1 MRFAQMVTGLC
12 LLVCAVTPPVV
23 RADAQVNVVVS
34 IKPLHALVL
43 GVMQGVASPELLLDS
58 TQSPHHASLRP
69 SDMRMLSNA
78 RLVFWAGPQLETYLP
93 RVLRNLNSNT
103 TVVSLMDNPHLELLP
118 QRGQNMHAHER
129 AEVTSERPA
138 DPHIWLSTRNADL
151 MVEQIA
157 QALIR
162 LDPAHTPEYTRNTKH
177 MHLQIEKIRKQIGD
191 KLEIKKKFISYHDGY
206 QYFEHEFGLRNVGI
220 IAQGDELQPSA
231 HHIRE
236 LRQLMK
242 QQSIPCVVYDAPRR
256 PAVISTLLSGTNA
269 RAVELDALGL
279 RQPQG
284 SQAWYQLMRTLADN
298 FSSCFAD

>member
-12 LLVCAVTPPVV
+12 LLVCAVTSPVV

-43 GVMQGVASPELLLDS
+43 GVMQGVANPELLLDS

-69 SDMRMLSNA
+69 SDMRLLA
-78 RLVFWAGPQLETYLP
+78 KADLVIWAGPQLETYLP
-93 RVLRNLNSNT
+93 RVLRNLDSNT

-129 AEVTSERPA
+129 AEVASERPA
-138 DPHIWLSTRNADL
+138 DPHIWLNTRNADL
-151 MVEQIA
+151 MVDQIA

-162 LDPAHTPEYTRNTKH
+162 LDPVHTPEYTRNTKH
-177 MHLQIEKIRKQIGD
+177 MHLQIEKLRKQIAD
-191 KLEIKKKFISYHDGY
+191 KLIINKKFISYHDSY
-206 QYFEHEFGLRNVGI
+206 QYFEHEFNLHNAGV

-242 QQSIPCVVYDAPRR
+242 QQAIPCVFYEAPRQ
-256 PAVISTLLSGTNA
+256 PAVINTLLSGTQA
-269 RAVELDALGL
+269 RAVELDSLGL
-279 RQPQG
+279 YQHQG
-284 SQAWYQLMRTLADN
+284 SKAWLSLMRTLADN

>member
-1 MRFAQMVTGLC
+1 MRFAQVVTGLC

-23 RADAQVNVVVS
+23 RADAEINVVVS

-78 RLVFWAGPQLETYLP
+78 MLVFWAGPQLETYLP
-93 RVLRNLNSNT
+93 RVLRNLDSDT
-103 TVVSLMDNPHLELLP
+103 TVISLMDNPHLELLP
-118 QRGQNMHAHER
+118 QRGQHMHADER
-129 AEVTSERPA
+129 TEVTSERPA

-151 MVEQIA
+151 MVDQIA

-177 MHLQIEKIRKQIGD
+177 MHLQIEKLRTQIAD
-191 KLEIKKKFISYHDGY
+191 KLKTRKAFISYHDGY
-206 QYFEHEFGLRNVGI
+206 QYFEHEFNLHNAGI

-242 QQSIPCVVYDAPRR
+242 QQAISCVVYDAPRR
-256 PAVISTLLSGTNA
+256 PAVISTLLSGTSA
-269 RAVELDALGL
+269 RAVELDSLGL
-279 RQPQG
+279 QQHQG
-284 SQAWYQLMRTLADN
+284 SKAWFTLMRTLADN